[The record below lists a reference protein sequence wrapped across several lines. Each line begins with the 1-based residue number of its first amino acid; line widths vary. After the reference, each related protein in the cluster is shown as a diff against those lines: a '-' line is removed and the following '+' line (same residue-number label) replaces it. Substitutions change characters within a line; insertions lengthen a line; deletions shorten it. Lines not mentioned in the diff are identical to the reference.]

1 MTVESGKGLDTDK
14 DVESGEPAAAQR
26 RRMLDGFRPPKG
38 GEGGTMSLVDHL
50 KEVRYR
56 VVVSLVAVVITSSVA
71 FAFYR
76 PLVEFVMWPYHQ
88 ASAAI
93 LAKNPQAQLQV
104 VNTGVVAP
112 FMLNLRVAMVVGLI
126 AACPI
131 WLYQL
136 WAFIVPG
143 LIANEKRWAVRF
155 LGASIPLF
163 LAGAALGY
171 WVMPKGISMMLSF
184 TPNGMGITN
193 LLDMNAFLGLELRL
207 VLLFGVSFLLP
218 VVLVILNM
226 VGVLKAQQ
234 LAAARK
240 WAIFGFFV
248 LGAFANPSGDPIS
261 MCALAVPLTL
271 MYIVAEFICR
281 AHDKNHPVDSMGID
295 PDEFKIDVE

>member
-1 MTVESGKGLDTDK
+1 MTVGTGKDI
-14 DVESGEPAAAQR
+14 EASEPEATQDHR
-26 RRMLDGFRPPKG
+26 RLAGFRPPKG
-38 GEGGTMSLVDHL
+38 GEGGTMSLIDHL
-50 KEVRYR
+50 KELRYR

-76 PLVEFVMWPYHQ
+76 PLVEVVMWPYHQ

-93 LAKNPQAQLQV
+93 LAKNPQAHLQV

-131 WLYQL
+131 WLYEL

-143 LIANEKRWAVRF
+143 LVGKEKRWAVRF
-155 LGASIPLF
+155 LGAAIPLF
-163 LAGAALGY
+163 LAGASLGY

-193 LLDMNAFLGLELRL
+193 LLDMNAFLDLELRL
-207 VLLFGVSFLLP
+207 ILLFGASFLLP

-240 WAIFGFFV
+240 WSIFGFFC

-261 MCALAVPLTL
+261 MCALAVPLTV

-281 AHDKNHPVDSMGID
+281 SHDRKHPTDSMGID
-295 PDEFKIDVE
+295 SDEFKIDVE

>member
-1 MTVESGKGLDTDK
+1 MSVDTDS
-14 DVESGEPAAAQR
+14 DVENDETQPAEDHR
-26 RRMLDGFRPPKG
+26 RLARFRPPQA

-56 VVVSLVAVVITSSVA
+56 VIVSLIAVVITSSVA

-93 LAKNPQAQLQV
+93 LAKNPQAHLQV

-112 FMLNLRVAMVVGLI
+112 FMLNLRIAMVVGLI

-143 LIANEKRWAVRF
+143 LIVKEKRWAARF
-155 LGASIPLF
+155 LGSAIPLF
-163 LAGAALGY
+163 LMGAAIGY
-171 WVMPKGISMMLSF
+171 WVMPKGIAMMLSF

-193 LLDMNAFLGLELRL
+193 LLDMNNFLGLELRM
-207 VLLFGVSFLLP
+207 VLLFGASFLLP

-226 VGVLKAQQ
+226 VGVLKAKQ

-240 WAIFGFFV
+240 WAIFGFFC

-261 MCALAVPLTL
+261 MCALAVPLTV
-271 MYIVAEFICR
+271 MYIVAELICR
-281 AHDKNHPVDSMGID
+281 NHDRSHPTDSMGMD
-295 PDEFKIDVE
+295 SEEFKIDSE